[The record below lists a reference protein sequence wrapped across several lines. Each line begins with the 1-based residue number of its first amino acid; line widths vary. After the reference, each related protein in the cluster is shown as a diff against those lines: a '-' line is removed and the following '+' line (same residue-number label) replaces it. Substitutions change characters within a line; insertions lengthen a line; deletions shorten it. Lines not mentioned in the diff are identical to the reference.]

1 MVCARFGSPS
11 LTARVKGISVF
22 NALVSLL
29 STVFGIVGCA
39 SYTNSQDNISRAPWH
54 VTYIKF
60 KTGDLDAKAYI
71 GWGIQS
77 YLQWTQV
84 TGGEKSF
91 GWSLYDQSDDNTE
104 PVTYA
109 ALNLLQEAGAA
120 ISGQPVPE
128 ATNFAAACDKASKGV
143 VTLCSLAL
151 IACFVA
157 FICHLLRACCD
168 STFAKDLS
176 VLGGTVAFILG
187 IISYSIY
194 VPCSNAIN
202 ASFIQR
208 MAANLPSPIPVD
220 QYHYGYGI
228 GSAVVAACFGMMI
241 WTSLVSLIIP
251 VAEAEKTPV
260 PTGEVTKV

>member
-29 STVFGIVGCA
+29 STIFGIVGCA

-54 VTYIKF
+54 VTYINF
-60 KTGDLDAKAYI
+60 KTGDLDAKAYM

-77 YLQWTQV
+77 YLKWTQV

-91 GWSLYDQSDDNTE
+91 GWTLYKSTDNNAE
-104 PVTYA
+104 PVPYA
-109 ALNLLQEAGAA
+109 AVKLVNDVLVAAGA
-120 ISGQPVPE
+120 QPTE
-128 ATNFAAACDKASKGV
+128 STDYATACDKASKGV

-151 IACFVA
+151 ICCFVA

-194 VPCSNAIN
+194 TPCSNAIN
-202 ASFIQR
+202 AYFIQL
-208 MAANLPSPIPVD
+208 MTDEKIAVD
-220 QYHYGYGI
+220 KYSYGYGI

>member
-77 YLQWTQV
+77 YLYWTQV
-84 TGGEKSF
+84 TGGDKSF
-91 GWSLYDQSDDNTE
+91 GWTGYNSAFTYSSD
-104 PVTYA
+104 PITYA
-109 ALNLLQEAGAA
+109 SANADNVASGAV
-120 ISGQPVPE
+120 ISDSVD
-128 ATNFAAACDKASKGV
+128 FAKTCKKASKGV
-143 VTLCSLAL
+143 VTLCSIAL

-157 FICHLLRACCD
+157 FVCHLLRACCD

-187 IISYSIY
+187 IISYSLA
-194 VPCSNAIN
+194 VPCRTAIN
-202 ASFIQR
+202 ASFIQQ
-208 MAANLPSPIPVD
+208 MATMSIPVD
-220 QYHYGYGI
+220 DYKYGYGI

-241 WTSLVSLIIP
+241 WTSLVSLVIP